1 VKKALLLML
10 GALAAIDIPANL
22 VAQDEPAV
30 QGRLRSG
37 EIVTRETDSDAAGA
51 SGRMQ
56 LLVRAP
62 ARAVWDVIVSC
73 ELAFAFVQGLQSCEV
88 LGDSGN
94 RVEVHQVVKQSWLI
108 PTYDFVFESLRQPYE
123 RIDVRLLD
131 GNLKALEGSWSF
143 RETAEGTLVDYRI
156 RIQPSLPAPRF
167 IVRRNINRGMPDML
181 ACIRGLARGSGSAGL
196 EQQDLGRCPG
206 RVPAAPS
213 PQ

>member
-1 VKKALLLML
+1 ML
-10 GALAAIDIPANL
+10 GTLAATDIPANL
-22 VAQDEPAV
+22 FAQGEPADLD
-30 QGRLRSG
+30 RLRSG
-37 EIVTRETDSDAAGA
+37 EIVARETDSDAAGA

-88 LGDSGN
+88 LGDSVG

-123 RIDVRLLD
+123 RIDVRLLE

-181 ACIRGLARGSGSAGL
+181 ACIRGLARGSGSDGL
-196 EQQDLGRCPG
+196 EQRDLGRCPG
-206 RVPAAPS
+206 RVPAAAA